1 MKIGNIVIL
10 PWDRKNFI
18 PRVIAIALA
27 VSWVC
32 WGLVI
37 MHEKHQLQARRL
49 ERQEQQ
55 LRQEEQQRREAA
67 YRQRL
72 MENDTR
78 RGTRNAADG
87 SVR

>member
-1 MKIGNIVIL
+1 MRIGNIVIL

-18 PRVIAIALA
+18 PRLIVIALA
-27 VSWVC
+27 VGWVC

-37 MHEKHQLQARRL
+37 IHEQRQLQARIL

-72 MENDTR
+72 MEDKAR
-78 RGTRNAADG
+78 GGTRNAADG